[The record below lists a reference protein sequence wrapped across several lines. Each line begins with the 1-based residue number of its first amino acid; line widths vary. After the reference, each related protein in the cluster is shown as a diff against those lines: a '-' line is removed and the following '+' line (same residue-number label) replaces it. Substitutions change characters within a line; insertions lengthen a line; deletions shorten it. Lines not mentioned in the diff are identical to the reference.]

1 MRVWIVTGGIG
12 SGKTE
17 VCRILHRLGYVC
29 QYDSDSRVKALYDR
43 YPVLVERIENR
54 LGCRLRDE
62 KGCFVPSLLAGRIF
76 SDRAALEMVENL
88 VFPVLMQDFS
98 EFASGAEVVIFESAT
113 ILQKRYFDAFGD
125 DVIYVDAPQQVRL
138 ERACKRDALPEEKVL
153 SRMENQRLTQ
163 DECERIS
170 FRIDS
175 DCSLEELEQRVRA
188 VVRQLE
194 DKQLIDN

>member
-54 LGCRLRDE
+54 LGCSLRDE
-62 KGCFVPSLLAGRIF
+62 KGCFVPSWLAGRIF
-76 SDRAALEMVENL
+76 SDRAALEMVESL

-98 EFASGAEVVIFESAT
+98 EFA
-113 ILQKRYFDAFGD
+113 
-125 DVIYVDAPQQVRL
+125 
-138 ERACKRDALPEEKVL
+138 
-153 SRMENQRLTQ
+153 
-163 DECERIS
+163 
-170 FRIDS
+170 
-175 DCSLEELEQRVRA
+175 
-188 VVRQLE
+188 
-194 DKQLIDN
+194 